1 MRRKRLPIFH
11 KVSNLLRIFV
21 AKMRK
26 PTIPKLILI
35 KKSRKRRR
43 FKLLKHY
50 NGFLEEYEFSP
61 SSTSLAHHPRKQF
74 KFRSYKDNIYTMLFL
89 CRCLGGLK
97 ADQLGG
103 EGRYRLSMDSTL
115 PVATISTGDFLEPL
129 DYLVD
134 EEDSVDQRAER
145 FIERFYQ
152 DMRLQRQ
159 ESIQPFTQ
167 TVLEVKQSYLRN
179 FHLYLSALI
188 QLFNVFCSPRE
199 ILRIWG
205 FSFDCQVLACLAKI
219 LIFALVSIFQGIWF
233 K

>member
-1 MRRKRLPIFH
+1 MHRKRLPIFH

-26 PTIPKLILI
+26 PAIAKLILI
-35 KKSRKRRR
+35 KKSRKLKR

-50 NGFLEEYEFSP
+50 SYGFREEYEFSP
-61 SSTSLAHHPRKQF
+61 PSTPLIHDYPRKQF
-74 KFRSYKDNIYTMLFL
+74 RLRSYKDNIYTVLFL

-97 ADQLGG
+97 ADRTG
-103 EGRYRLSMDSTL
+103 EGQYRLSMDSTL
-115 PVATISTGDFLEPL
+115 PAATISAGDFLEPL

-159 ESIQPFTQ
+159 ESI
-167 TVLEVKQSYLRN
+167 
-179 FHLYLSALI
+179 
-188 QLFNVFCSPRE
+188 
-199 ILRIWG
+199 
-205 FSFDCQVLACLAKI
+205 
-219 LIFALVSIFQGIWF
+219 
-233 K
+233 

>member
-1 MRRKRLPIFH
+1 MPSFYSLALHHQPHLSALRYLFGILKGSLSHESWIKPSNPYQNPFCSLKRLKSFLFFKPKMRRKRLPIFH

-61 SSTSLAHHPRKQF
+61 LSTSLAHHPKKQF

-97 ADQLGG
+97 ADQGG

-152 DMRLQRQ
+152 DMRMQRQ
-159 ESIQPFTQ
+159 ESI
-167 TVLEVKQSYLRN
+167 
-179 FHLYLSALI
+179 
-188 QLFNVFCSPRE
+188 
-199 ILRIWG
+199 
-205 FSFDCQVLACLAKI
+205 
-219 LIFALVSIFQGIWF
+219 
-233 K
+233 

>member
-1 MRRKRLPIFH
+1 MHGKRLPIFH

-21 AKMRK
+21 ARMRK

-35 KKSRKRRR
+35 RKSRKLKR

-50 NGFLEEYEFSP
+50 NYGFLEEYEFSP
-61 SSTSLAHHPRKQF
+61 LSISLAYHPRKQF
-74 KFRSYKDNIYTMLFL
+74 KFRSYKDNIYTVLFP

-97 ADQLGG
+97 ADEGG

-179 FHLYLSALI
+179 FQLYLFALI
-188 QLFNVFCSPRE
+188 QLLNVFCSPRE
-199 ILRIWG
+199 ILRPWG
-205 FSFDCQVLACLAKI
+205 FSFDCQVLECLG
-219 LIFALVSIFQGIWF
+219 L
-233 K
+233 

>member
-1 MRRKRLPIFH
+1 MHRKRLPIFH

-21 AKMRK
+21 AIMRK

-35 KKSRKRRR
+35 KKSRKIMR

-50 NGFLEEYEFSP
+50 NYGLLEEYELSP
-61 SSTSLAHHPRKQF
+61 LSTSLAHHPRKQF
-74 KFRSYKDNIYTMLFL
+74 KFRSYKDNIYTVLFP

-97 ADQLGG
+97 ADQGG

-159 ESIQPFTQ
+159 ESI
-167 TVLEVKQSYLRN
+167 
-179 FHLYLSALI
+179 
-188 QLFNVFCSPRE
+188 
-199 ILRIWG
+199 
-205 FSFDCQVLACLAKI
+205 
-219 LIFALVSIFQGIWF
+219 
-233 K
+233 